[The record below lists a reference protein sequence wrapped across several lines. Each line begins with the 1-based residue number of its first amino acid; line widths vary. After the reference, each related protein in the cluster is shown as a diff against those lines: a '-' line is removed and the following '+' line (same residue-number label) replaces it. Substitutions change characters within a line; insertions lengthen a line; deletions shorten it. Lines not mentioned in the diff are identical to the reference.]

1 MGMLNQSVLIG
12 LTLSLSLSRSPFFAT
27 PVTSSHTHFNFARLY
42 LSHFTSNFLYSPQ
55 ARPCGIQSSSFSH
68 FLKSP
73 ISVTSVC
80 VTKHLETVHGPH
92 TQVIDNCL
100 NVTNCTFQSCSNP
113 NGNGGAIDV
122 NCTTSY
128 DILVSYTQFTA
139 CLSTYD
145 GGALYITVPVSNVDI
160 TFNTFSICYTTYRA
174 TTTNNTFGG
183 AVFVDSLGA
192 LVNLSCNIFT
202 KNMVNGAGSGGAV
215 YVSGSGIDLRYCIFV
230 DCNVT
235 NRTNTATSTGGGM
248 HILCKN
254 NKDPLVAGQIFEL
267 HLSFINFTNCN
278 AMNGSAIYIEN
289 ATDETMTFDT
299 TVFNNC
305 SDTETNQT
313 WSTLAITANQAH
325 AQPVGITIAQMVFDD
340 PRITTASLRRLISG
354 PTQTTGVAT
363 PLDMTYLNSQNNV
376 MGTIYCQNAP
386 NFNVT
391 RQFVPNLPLGTG
403 WIVVRPITEFAYGAL
418 WPYDPSQAG
427 LPPVPTPIPPSTSAT
442 TPIATPTITATPAG
456 SPLSTVAIVFIVIA
470 CIVFV
475 FAIIGL
481 VICLCKLESCRRCL
495 NRRYTERVTGV
506 QRQIT
511 YF

>member
-12 LTLSLSLSRSPFFAT
+12 LTLSLSLSQSPFFAT
-27 PVTSSHTHFNFARLY
+27 PVTSSHTQFNFARLY

-55 ARPCGIQSSSFSH
+55 ARQCGLQCSSFSY

-92 TQVIDNCL
+92 TEVIENCL

-122 NCTTSY
+122 NCTTAY
-128 DILVSYTQFTA
+128 DILVRYTQFTA

-145 GGALYITVPVSNVDI
+145 GGALYITVPSNVDI

-174 TTTNNTFGG
+174 TATNDTFGG
-183 AVFVDSLGA
+183 AVFVDSLGE
-192 LVNLSCNIFT
+192 LVNLSCNIFS
-202 KNMVNGAGSGGAV
+202 KNMVSGAGAGGAV
-215 YVSGSGIDLRYCIFV
+215 YVSGSGIDLRYCIFI

-235 NRTNTATSTGGGM
+235 NTANTAMSQGGGAY
-248 HILCKN
+248 ISCKN
-254 NKDPLVAGQIFEL
+254 NKNPLILGQVFEL
-267 HLSFINFTNCN
+267 YLSFVNFTNCN
-278 AMNGSAIYIEN
+278 AINGSAIFIEN

-305 SDTETNQT
+305 SETT
-313 WSTLAITANQAH
+313 YSWSTLEITANENH
-325 AQPVGITIAQMVFDD
+325 SQPVAITVVQMVFDD

-354 PTQTTGVAT
+354 PTETTGVAT
-363 PLDMTYLNSQNNV
+363 PVNMTYVNSQKGV
-376 MGTIYCQNAP
+376 MGTIYCQTAP
-386 NFNVT
+386 NFDVT
-391 RQFVPNLPLGTG
+391 RQFVPNLPLSTG
-403 WIVVRPITEFAYGAL
+403 WVLVRPITEFVYGAV

-442 TPIATPTITATPAG
+442 TPVVTPTITATPAG

-481 VICLCKLESCRRCL
+481 VICLCKFESCRRCL